1 MKRVSLNARFRQRVL
16 RYAEKYGVTKAGDR
30 YRVSRNAIYKW
41 KARYNGDWRSLC
53 DRSHRPHH
61 HPREHTDSEKELIR
75 RYYARNKRDML
86 ELWWKLSQK
95 GYSRSYGSM
104 LRQVKKLGLRQDGSR
119 YQKYKPKPYQRAEY
133 PGQKVQ
139 IDVKYVPGRCVANG
153 MKYYQYTAVDECTR
167 WTYRQIYDELCTYSS
182 NDFLNKLM
190 DAAAF
195 PIKRVQ
201 TDNGSEFTNALKA
214 KNPEE
219 RPSLFEQSLKDLDI
233 EYQRIRIATPRHNGK
248 VERQHRTDGI
258 RFYSTMRMYSL
269 EDGRRQI
276 QAYNKLSNEIP
287 KICLGFKSPNAILEA
302 YLGVM

>member
-1 MKRVSLNARFRQRVL
+1 MKRVSSNARFRQRVL
-16 RYAEKYGVTKAGDR
+16 RYAEKHGVTKAANR

-41 KARYNGDWRSLC
+41 KARNDGDWHSLC

-61 HPREHTDSEKELIR
+61 HPQEHTESEKDLIR
-75 RYYARNKRDML
+75 RYYARNRRDML
-86 ELWWKLSQK
+86 ELWWKLRQK
-95 GYSRSYGSM
+95 GYVRSYGSM
-104 LRQVKKLGLRQDGSR
+104 LRQVKKLGLKQEGNR

-139 IDVKYVPGRCVANG
+139 IDVKYVPSRCVANG
-153 MKYYQYTAVDECTR
+153 TKYYQYTAVDECTR
-167 WTYRQIYDELCTYSS
+167 WAYRQIYDELSTYSS
-182 NDFLNKLM
+182 GDFLHKLM
-190 DAAAF
+190 NAAAF
-195 PIKRVQ
+195 PIKRIQ
-201 TDNGSEFTNALKA
+201 TDNGNEFTNALKA

-219 RPSLFEQSLKDLDI
+219 QLSLFEQSLKDLGI

-248 VERQHRTDGI
+248 VERQHRIDEV

-287 KICLGFKSPNAILEA
+287 KICLGFKSPNAVLGA